1 MYTCNFRM
9 VTDFTESSHVAML
22 RSPCCWH
29 RTSLWHI
36 GDNQEISV
44 GTLPSLNSTLYLPF
58 TSFSTDVPLSVRDL
72 TQDTM
77 LCLVAVSPHSL
88 VWASSLDYP
97 VLMALTLVT
106 GTGQVCSSTLL
117 NLGLSDT
124 ILLVKQRLQAW
135 GKNNPPEVNFTHHLS
150 ESV

>member
-1 MYTCNFRM
+1 
-9 VTDFTESSHVAML
+9 
-22 RSPCCWH
+22 
-29 RTSLWHI
+29 
-36 GDNQEISV
+36 
-44 GTLPSLNSTLYLPF
+44 
-58 TSFSTDVPLSVRDL
+58 
-72 TQDTM
+72 M